1 MLELSHSIELYIL
14 STYICFHL
22 EILTLRMKL
31 LNLSYRE
38 LLALTGGSRV
48 GSHVLGGAHGDLVL
62 SAHRGGDHVQ
72 GDHSVQFLP
81 HVRPPRLV
89 LLTERLTGRVSVKE
103 LSSFGWF
110 LVTLACGGVRF
121 VQIVR
126 VRGFSSGWR
135 SRILSS
141 SCFLR
146 NPERQVP

>member
-1 MLELSHSIELYIL
+1 
-14 STYICFHL
+14 
-22 EILTLRMKL
+22 L

-81 HVRPPRLV
+81 HVRLPRLV

-103 LSSFGWF
+103 WSRFGWF

-135 SRILSS
+135 SRDSFIVLFEILRDKFREVLFRILSEAY
-141 SCFLR
+141 LLA
-146 NPERQVP
+146 NLEKQVPLRAVLVLVL